1 VKLISSHV
9 QRLPGR
15 RINFRIEAETR
26 GKFPYFEI
34 YRGSQ
39 LQAAGF
45 VSESEVTSLIP
56 TAKNLIDV
64 DFETPLLAQIRQ
76 INRSEPSFTFLGT
89 A

>member
-1 VKLISSHV
+1 MKLISSHV

-15 RINFRIEAETR
+15 QINFRIEAETS

-39 LQAAGF
+39 LQATGF
-45 VSESEVTSLIP
+45 VSENEITSLIP

-64 DFETPLLAQIRQ
+64 DFETPLLEQIRQ
-76 INRSEPSFTFLGT
+76 INRSEPSFTSLG
-89 A
+89 AA